1 MKNITLI
8 VIGTIISILY
18 WFLDSFIDFH
28 LGVVD
33 EIELI
38 PEEINEFWMRCLIV
52 ILIMTFS
59 IYVQIS
65 QNRIRRIESEKVKLL
80 NQKLD
85 DQYDQLETSLDSRIQ
100 IQVAL
105 NNLFNIVS
113 STQVKIEN
121 GEKLS
126 EYDVNNLSQALMASL
141 IRLKRLGIN
150 T

>member
-59 IYVQIS
+59 TYVQIS
-65 QNRIRRIESEKVKLL
+65 QKRIRRIESEKVKLL